1 MVSSHLFLFIFST
14 NQPLLLVTNYHVKA
28 LVNDDK
34 LTLLY
39 KLEPGVC
46 DKSFGID
53 VAKLAN
59 FPQGVIE
66 DARRRIAQ
74 LEGNNQGEDS
84 GGDGNRSL
92 QTEGEKIISE
102 FLTKLHGLQDAP
114 DGELVE
120 SFTAIRKEFQQ
131 SDNSYVKSLIM

>member
-1 MVSSHLFLFIFST
+1 M
-14 NQPLLLVTNYHVKA
+14 TNYHVKA
-28 LVNDDK
+28 LVSDDK

-66 DARRRIAQ
+66 DARRRIAK
-74 LEGNNQGEDS
+74 LEGGNPGEES
-84 GGDGNRSL
+84 GEEIKSV
-92 QTEGEKIISE
+92 QIEGEKIISD
-102 FLTKLHGLQDAP
+102 FLSKLQGLKNLS

-120 SFTAIRKEFQQ
+120 SFTAMRKDFQQ
-131 SDNSYVKSLIM
+131 SDNSFVKNLLL

>member
-1 MVSSHLFLFIFST
+1 M
-14 NQPLLLVTNYHVKA
+14 KA
-28 LVNDDK
+28 LVNEDR

-53 VAKLAN
+53 VAKLAH

-66 DARRRIAQ
+66 DARRRIAK
-74 LEGNNQGEDS
+74 LEGNSPGEEA
-84 GGDGNRSL
+84 G
-92 QTEGEKIISE
+92 GEKIISE
-102 FLTKLHGLQDAP
+102 FLSKLQGLQDVS

-120 SFTAIRKEFQQ
+120 SFTAIRKDLQQ
-131 SDNSYVKSLIM
+131 SDNSFVKSLIM

>member
-34 LTLLY
+34 ITLLY
-39 KLEPGVC
+39 KLESGVC

-59 FPQGVIE
+59 FPEGVIN
-66 DARRRIAQ
+66 DARSRIAQ
-74 LEGNNQGEDS
+74 LEGNNPGESGED
-84 GGDGNRSL
+84 GRGF
-92 QTEGEKIISE
+92 QTEGEKIIYD
-102 FLTKLHGLQDAP
+102 FLSKLQGLQDVS
-114 DGELVE
+114 DG
-120 SFTAIRKEFQQ
+120 
-131 SDNSYVKSLIM
+131 DNSFVKSLLM

>member
-1 MVSSHLFLFIFST
+1 MR
-14 NQPLLLVTNYHVKA
+14 A

-39 KLEPGVC
+39 KVEPGVC

-59 FPQGVIE
+59 FPETVVS

-74 LEGNNQGEDS
+74 LEGNNTVVDESGEDR
-84 GGDGNRSL
+84 GNV
-92 QTEGEKIISE
+92 QVEGEKIISD
-102 FLTKLHGLQDAP
+102 FLSRVKQLRDVS
-114 DGELVE
+114 DSELVE
-120 SFTAIRKEFQQ
+120 KFNSIRREFRCC
-131 SDNSYVKSLIM
+131 DNNYVKSLM

>member
-1 MVSSHLFLFIFST
+1 MVSSHLFLFILST
-14 NQPLLLVTNYHVKA
+14 YQPLLLVTNYHVKA

-34 LTLLY
+34 ITLLY
-39 KLEPGVC
+39 KLESGVC

-59 FPQGVIE
+59 FPEGVIN

-74 LEGNNQGEDS
+74 LEGNNPGESGED
-84 GGDGNRSL
+84 GRGF
-92 QTEGEKIISE
+92 QTEGEKIISD
-102 FLTKLHGLQDAP
+102 FLSKLQGLQDVS
-114 DGELVE
+114 DGELVD

>member
-1 MVSSHLFLFIFST
+1 M
-14 NQPLLLVTNYHVKA
+14 TNYHVKA

-66 DARRRIAQ
+66 DARRRIAK
-74 LEGNNQGEDS
+74 LEGTDPEEESGEENKS
-84 GGDGNRSL
+84 V
-92 QTEGEKIISE
+92 QTEGEKIISD
-102 FLTKLHGLQDAP
+102 FLSKLEGLQDLS
-114 DGELVE
+114 DGELVQ
-120 SFTAIRKEFQQ
+120 SFTAIRKDFQQ
-131 SDNSYVKSLIM
+131 SDNSFVKSLIM